1 VAARIYDPRRAEIY
15 ERLGI
20 PTVATVRWTADQMLR
35 KLLPEGIHGEWT
47 DPSGKVELAEVRYH
61 HGWVGRP
68 LSEVEDA
75 SGAKVA
81 FLTRLGEGMLGTES
95 TIIRDGDL
103 LHVIALHERLEQVG
117 AALLERPRS

>member
-1 VAARIYDPRRAEIY
+1 
-15 ERLGI
+15 
-20 PTVATVRWTADQMLR
+20 
-35 KLLPEGIHGEWT
+35 
-47 DPSGKVELAEVRYH
+47 
-61 HGWVGRP
+61 
-68 LSEVEDA
+68 
-75 SGAKVA
+75 VA